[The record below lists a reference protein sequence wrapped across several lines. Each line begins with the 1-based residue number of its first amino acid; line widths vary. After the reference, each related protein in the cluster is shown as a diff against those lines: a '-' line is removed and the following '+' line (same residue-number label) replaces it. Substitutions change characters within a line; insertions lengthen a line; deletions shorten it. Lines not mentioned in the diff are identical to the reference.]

1 MKSAKAGRRGT
12 RFQRLSSIRRRRLS
26 LSLLARLV
34 QIFLRSLNLDLDLDL
49 FLPSKKKRAQKAE
62 DTGDVVTFMF
72 ESKNAD
78 RISDFE
84 LKLMDIDSEQL
95 GIPDSEYG
103 ATVRRRFGF

>member
-1 MKSAKAGRRGT
+1 
-12 RFQRLSSIRRRRLS
+12 
-26 LSLLARLV
+26 
-34 QIFLRSLNLDLDLDL
+34 
-49 FLPSKKKRAQKAE
+49 
-62 DTGDVVTFMF
+62 MF

-103 ATVRRRFGF
+103 ATVRRSRFFSFFFGFSFFFFFASKGG

>member
-1 MKSAKAGRRGT
+1 MRV
-12 RFQRLSSIRRRRLS
+12 S
-26 LSLLARLV
+26 LSC
-34 QIFLRSLNLDLDLDL
+34 RSN
-49 FLPSKKKRAQKAE
+49 FPQPKKNSTSASSKKKKLSKAE

-103 ATVRRRFGF
+103 ATVRREKFFHSFFRVFFSFFRKK

>member
-1 MKSAKAGRRGT
+1 
-12 RFQRLSSIRRRRLS
+12 
-26 LSLLARLV
+26 
-34 QIFLRSLNLDLDLDL
+34 
-49 FLPSKKKRAQKAE
+49 
-62 DTGDVVTFMF
+62 MF

-103 ATVRRRFGF
+103 ATVRKK

>member
-1 MKSAKAGRRGT
+1 
-12 RFQRLSSIRRRRLS
+12 
-26 LSLLARLV
+26 
-34 QIFLRSLNLDLDLDL
+34 
-49 FLPSKKKRAQKAE
+49 
-62 DTGDVVTFMF
+62 MF

-103 ATVRRRFGF
+103 ATVRWFFFPFPPFGVGFFFFFFFFSKNNETHPLSLSPSLFFPFLLLSLPSL